1 MPLGTQFALR
11 SGLSTPTG
19 WALDHGVMLESPPMA
34 SAPNAPSSTGG
45 LHPRQRAWVEVDGAA
60 ISRNARRLQSFL
72 APGCELMA
80 VVKADG
86 YGHGAL
92 PVAQAALAGGARS
105 LGVATLLEG
114 VELREAGIQA
124 PLLVMGN
131 LLEPADL
138 GSCLHWGLMPTI
150 SSPREALL
158 CQELASGSGRSM
170 VVHLK
175 LDTGM
180 ARLGVA
186 WSEGAQLLAVLNQL
200 DAVKVDGVY
209 SHLADADA
217 ADDGNAGL
225 TAEQQRRF
233 DWALQAMAQAD
244 LSTGRRHLAN
254 SAGTL
259 RSTSLHY
266 DLVRVGLALYG
277 HPPAPHLAGRLVLE
291 PAMAVRARVT
301 LIREVPTGV
310 GVSYGHRFRT
320 RRPSRLAVVAI
331 GYADGVPRRLSNQIS
346 VLFAGARLPQVGAIT
361 MDQLMIDA
369 TDCPQLTVGSV
380 VTLLG
385 NDGPVAIGPEHW
397 AEACGT
403 ITWEILC
410 GFKHRL
416 PRLPATEGRLER

>member
-1 MPLGTQFALR
+1 MP
-11 SGLSTPTG
+11 
-19 WALDHGVMLESPPMA
+19 DSPLTAAAPEA
-34 SAPNAPSSTGG
+34 SSPSWG
-45 LHPRQRAWVEVDGAA
+45 LHPRQRAWVEVDEAA
-60 ISRNARRLQSFL
+60 ISRNARRLQGFL
-72 APGCELMA
+72 VPGCDLMA

-92 PVAQAALAGGARS
+92 PVARAALAGGASS
-105 LGVATLLEG
+105 LGVATLHEG
-114 VELREAGIQA
+114 VELREAGIEA
-124 PLLVMGN
+124 PVLVMGN
-131 LLEPADL
+131 LIEPEDL

-150 SSPREALL
+150 SSRQEALL
-158 CQELASGSGRSM
+158 CQNLATGSGRTM
-170 VVHLK
+170 AVHLK

-186 WSEGAQLLAVLNQL
+186 WAEGPQLLKVLNQL
-200 DAVKVDGVY
+200 EAVQVAGVY

-217 ADDGNAGL
+217 PDDSDGGL

-233 DWALQAMAQAD
+233 DRALQAMAEGD

-259 RSTSLHY
+259 RSRSLHY

-277 HPPAPHLAGRLVLE
+277 HSPAPHLGGSLALE

-301 LIREVPTGV
+301 LIREVPAGV

-320 RRPSRLAVVAI
+320 HRPSRLAVVAI
-331 GYADGVPRRLSNQIS
+331 GYADGVPRRLSNQIA
-346 VLFAGARLPQVGAIT
+346 VLFAGARLAQVGAIT

-385 NDGPVAIGPEHW
+385 HDGQQGIGPEQW

-403 ITWEILC
+403 ISWEILC

-416 PRLPATEGRLER
+416 PRLQAGEGRLER